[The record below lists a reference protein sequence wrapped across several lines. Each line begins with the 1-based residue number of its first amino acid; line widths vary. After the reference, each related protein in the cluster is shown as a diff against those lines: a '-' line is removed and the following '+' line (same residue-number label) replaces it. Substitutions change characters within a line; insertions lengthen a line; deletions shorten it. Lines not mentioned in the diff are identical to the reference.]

1 MDGEIEKVMP
11 AVSVERTQE
20 GQADSAVSS
29 REHDEVIGFLLQ
41 VSSQDE

>member
-1 MDGEIEKVMP
+1 MFSFLRSFKMDGEIKEVMP

-20 GQADSAVSS
+20 GQANSAN
-29 REHDEVIGFLLQ
+29 LLQ